1 MKKIFISILLLL
13 SCLSAYGK
21 DKVEEIMKKGVIR
34 IGTTGDYKPFTY
46 LNGDKYEGYDIEVA
60 KLIAKELGV
69 KVEFIP
75 TTWKTLISDLNEDKY
90 DVAMGG
96 ITRTVKRQVEAQ
108 MSNPYLIFG
117 KCYLVRKGEKEKYNS
132 IEAVNKPSVKVGVN
146 IGGTNE
152 IFADEPL
159 SKATIIRYK
168 NNLDV
173 PVAVEKGEVDVMV
186 TENPE
191 AITYEKINPK
201 LEGALTEA
209 TLTKSQMGY
218 MIHKDQQHLL
228 NTINFILAELEV
240 RGTIPELKNQYLK

>member
-13 SCLSAYGK
+13 SCLTAYGK

-69 KVEFIP
+69 KIEFVP

-90 DVAMGG
+90 DIAMGG

-152 IFADEPL
+152 IFADEHL
-159 SKATIIRYK
+159 SRATIIRYE

-173 PVAVEKGEVDVMV
+173 PVAVEKGEVDIMV

-201 LEGALTEA
+201 LEGSLTES

-218 MIHKDQQHLL
+218 MVHKDQQHLL

-240 RGTIPELKNQYLK
+240 RGTISELKNQYLK

>member
-34 IGTTGDYKPFTY
+34 IGTTGDYKPFTH

-69 KVEFIP
+69 KVEFVP
-75 TTWKTLISDLNEDKY
+75 TTWKTL
-90 DVAMGG
+90 GG

-152 IFADEPL
+152 IFADEHL

-191 AITYEKINPK
+191 AITYEKINSK

-218 MIHKDQQHLL
+218 MVHKNQQHLL